1 MCLSVIAITE
11 RDHCSD
17 QKMTT
22 VNNTTE
28 INFKKL
34 VTHDLSK
41 EKSARITT
49 DSFVDPTSSLV
60 IFNPLRSFRKRWDI
74 VLSFLLAFNLVVIP
88 FTIGF
93 SVSDG
98 TGTLIFWINR
108 VIDALFIGRRYIVI
122 FSSFVILTVFIPVM
136 YHIVCKT
143 RHVHGLIMSLE
154 DLRYVL

>member
-1 MCLSVIAITE
+1 MPLTKSGLCSGVTRGRTLCLYSFVIFE
-11 RDHCSD
+11 KFDSL
-17 QKMTT
+17 KMNTA
-22 VNNTTE
+22 NNTSD

-60 IFNPLRSFRKRWDI
+60 IFNPLRRFRKRWDLL
-74 VLSFLLAFNLVVIP
+74 LSFLLAFNLMVIP

-98 TGTLIFWINR
+98 TGTAIFWINR
-108 VIDALFIGRRYIVI
+108 VIDAFFMG
-122 FSSFVILTVFIPVM
+122 T
-136 YHIVCKT
+136 
-143 RHVHGLIMSLE
+143 
-154 DLRYVL
+154 